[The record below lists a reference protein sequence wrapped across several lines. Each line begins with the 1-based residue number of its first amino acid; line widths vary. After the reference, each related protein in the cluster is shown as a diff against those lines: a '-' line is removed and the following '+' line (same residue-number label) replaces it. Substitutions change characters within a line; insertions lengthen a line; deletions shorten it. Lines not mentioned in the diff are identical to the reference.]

1 MPIPGSKSGGI
12 ERYVKKIRYI
22 FSLPLDWQKSHGIL
36 SGKTENILSSNQIKV
51 KNDITNGHLFNRCSF
66 VIR

>member
-1 MPIPGSKSGGI
+1 M
-12 ERYVKKIRYI
+12 
-22 FSLPLDWQKSHGIL
+22 PLDWQKSHGIL

-66 VIR
+66 VIRLENLTEKAVELTGDIFKKYDL

>member
-1 MPIPGSKSGGI
+1 MLGKLGI
-12 ERYVKKIRYI
+12 FFIAI
-22 FSLPLDWQKSHGIL
+22 GWQKSHGIL

-51 KNDITNGHLFNRCSF
+51 KHDITNGHLFNRCSF